1 MKQYG
6 SKFVLTLFIVALLAL
21 GYPNLADASGRSK
34 ASGRRHLNALIL
46 EVDQD
51 ARTLLVRESNGGAI
65 VRIAVPDDVEI
76 QLSASSPTMGHAHLI
91 HFEWAMPGMVVD
103 LYVVPTNP
111 EAVARRSA
119 EVARDAKKFSS
130 SASKAP

>member
-6 SKFVLTLFIVALLAL
+6 SKYVLTLFIVALLAL
-21 GYPNLADASGRSK
+21 GSPNLADASGHSK
-34 ASGRRHLNALIL
+34 ASARRRLTALIL
-46 EVDQD
+46 EIDQN

-65 VRIAVPDDVEI
+65 MRILVPDDVEI

-103 LYVVPTNP
+103 LDVVPFNP

-130 SASKAP
+130 SASKVP

>member
-21 GYPNLADASGRSK
+21 GSPNLADASGRSK
-34 ASGRRHLNALIL
+34 ASARRRLTALIL
-46 EVDQD
+46 EVDHK
-51 ARTLLVRESNGGAI
+51 ARTLLVRESNRGAI
-65 VRIAVPDDVEI
+65 IRIVVPDDVEI
-76 QLSASSPTMGHAHLI
+76 QLSESSPTMGYAHLI

-111 EAVARRSA
+111 LAVAKRA
-119 EVARDAKKFSS
+119 LEVAGDRKETSIS
-130 SASKAP
+130 TSKVP